1 MAGGG
6 SCLLLYSLPHS
17 SSLSAAAQQ
26 LWRGQAGPAQRPPA
40 QEAPSAG
47 EASLTLP
54 LTGGRRGGPGSGGPM
69 RRRNGTGGPHRAQA
83 SVAGVSWKEKPQGI
97 RTGPAR
103 SGRFQVANGSLVT
116 IVSQP
121 QQWCSG
127 MGRWRGST
135 PVWRLEWGFKQ
146 KVMAEVRREGI
157 CDLWLHASVIG
168 GSQRIK
174 GLSGGSCGEG
184 DRQE

>member
-26 LWRGQAGPAQRPPA
+26 LWHGQAGPAQRPPA

-54 LTGGRRGGPGSGGPM
+54 LMGGRRGGPGSSGPM
-69 RRRNGTGGPHRAQA
+69 RRRNGTGGPHRARA
-83 SVAGVSWKEKPQGI
+83 SVTGVSRKEKPQGI

-103 SGRFQVANGSLVT
+103 SGRFQVRVLSSLHPFPAFVLRSFLRSGSWGGKWRCGG
-116 IVSQP
+116 
-121 QQWCSG
+121 WCGKAGSDLQIGEEVGSG
-127 MGRWRGST
+127 SRCESR
-135 PVWRLEWGFKQ
+135 PP
-146 KVMAEVRREGI
+146 
-157 CDLWLHASVIG
+157 
-168 GSQRIK
+168 
-174 GLSGGSCGEG
+174 
-184 DRQE
+184 

>member
-1 MAGGG
+1 M
-6 SCLLLYSLPHS
+6 LLYSLPHS
-17 SSLSAAAQQ
+17 PSLSAAAQQ

-69 RRRNGTGGPHRAQA
+69 RRHTGTGGPHRAQA

-103 SGRFQVANGSLVT
+103 FGRFQVRALSSLHPFPTFVLRSFLRSGSWGGKWRCGGWCGKAGSDLQMGEEVGNGSRCK
-116 IVSQP
+116 SRP
-121 QQWCSG
+121 
-127 MGRWRGST
+127 
-135 PVWRLEWGFKQ
+135 P
-146 KVMAEVRREGI
+146 
-157 CDLWLHASVIG
+157 
-168 GSQRIK
+168 
-174 GLSGGSCGEG
+174 
-184 DRQE
+184 